1 MKHISLSLLTTLLPA
16 VLALHVRP
24 SFDFVL
30 QDEASFNKPEIKVG
44 VQLGV
49 MSRCPDALLC
59 ESTFNEV
66 LDKVMDKV
74 DLSLVYVAKID
85 NSEPDFGVSCMHGPD
100 ECAGNVQQLCVHRY
114 APFNNFW
121 EFVKCQNYQGRDK
134 IGTPEVALQCAKTAG
149 IDWEVSGAGQCAG
162 LDGSGKASEGVAMLQ
177 ESTRL
182 GHALGIQK
190 SCTVL
195 ISGRPICVHDGTWKE
210 CENGHTPNDFVHQIE
225 EEYDQLN
232 RD

>member
-1 MKHISLSLLTTLLPA
+1 E
-16 VLALHVRP
+16 V
-24 SFDFVL
+24 
-30 QDEASFNKPEIKVG
+30 KVA

-85 NSEPDFGVSCMHGPD
+85 DSEPDFGVSCMHGPE
-100 ECAGNVQQLCVHRY
+100 ECAGNVQQLCAYTY

-121 EFVKCQNYQGRDK
+121 EFVKCQNYQGREN
-134 IGTPEVALQCAKTAG
+134 IGTPEVALQCAATAG
-149 IDWEVSGAGQCAG
+149 IDWEASGAGQCAG
-162 LDGSGKASEGVAMLQ
+162 LDGSGKAPEGVALLRA
-177 ESTRL
+177 STLL
-182 GHALGIQK
+182 GQKLGIQK

-195 ISGRPICVHDGTWKE
+195 ISGHPVCVHDGTWKE
-210 CENGHTPNDFVHQIE
+210 CENGHTVGDFVRQIE
-225 EEYDQLN
+225 DEYNKLN
-232 RD
+232 R

>member
-1 MKHISLSLLTTLLPA
+1 MKLLSTFTALLPS
-16 VLALHVRP
+16 VFALHVELP
-24 SFDFVL
+24 SSEFVL
-30 QDEASFNKPEIKVG
+30 QDQAYTKPEIKVA

-59 ESTFNEV
+59 ESTFNDV
-66 LDKVMDKV
+66 LDKVKDKV

-85 NSEPDFGVSCMHGPD
+85 DSAPDFGVSCMHGPE
-100 ECAGNVQQLCVHRY
+100 ECAGNVQQLCVKQY

-121 EFVKCQNYQGRDK
+121 EFVKCQNYQGRENV
-134 IGTPEVALQCAKTAG
+134 GTPEVALQCAKTAG

-162 LDGSGKASEGVAMLQ
+162 LDGSGKASEGVALLRT
-177 ESTRL
+177 STLL
-182 GHALGIQK
+182 GHKLGIQK

-195 ISGRPICVHDGTWKE
+195 ISERPVCVHDGTWKE
-210 CENGHTPNDFVHQIE
+210 CENGHTVGDFVRQIE
-225 EEYDQLN
+225 DEYEKLN